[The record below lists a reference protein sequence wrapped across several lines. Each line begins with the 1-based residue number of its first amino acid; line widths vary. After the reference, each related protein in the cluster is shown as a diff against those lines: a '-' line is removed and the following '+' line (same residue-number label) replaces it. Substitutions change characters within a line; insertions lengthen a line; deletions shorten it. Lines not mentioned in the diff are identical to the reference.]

1 MNVNFNLKEKLKK
14 IEELPHTADVKYF
27 ITANNMSE
35 AFELCGYCYGLTITD
50 ITQIKPIKKI
60 EFKLTS
66 EDTESLLYDFISELI
81 YLFDTKNIII
91 SQFSVIDV
99 EKGENFNKLRVEG
112 FGQEFDPN
120 VHEIGTEV
128 KAMTYS
134 EMKINLTES
143 DFSKPVSITI
153 VFDI

>member
-1 MNVNFNLKEKLKK
+1 MACRRGQNGKRKDSSLKRGFQFRK
-14 IEELPHTADVKYF
+14 I
-27 ITANNMSE
+27 S
-35 AFELCGYCYGLTITD
+35 YC
-50 ITQIKPIKKI
+50 QK
-60 EFKLTS
+60 TS

-99 EKGENFNKLRVEG
+99 EKGENVNKLRVEG
-112 FGQEFDPN
+112 FGQEFNPN